1 MAITT
6 LNGIINITGAETGA
20 ALGAYLIANASGT
33 YTAGVIAPNK
43 PVYLANGGELTISG
57 QVLIGDGQYN
67 INPGRNYPLIYASKT
82 TGRGKLKLVN
92 GATLRLVNGAQNT
105 ASYSEETPALHC
117 EGASV
122 TAGFGVG
129 GGCAFFGPTAP
140 VYAKDSI
147 LTAANIDQHFALQP
161 GSTFQNVQ
169 VVATSGAGMWMLQAG
184 DSQGLTLVGCSLAGD
199 FYSRDGAAPT
209 LLASLSAASRQI
221 VTHRSGRWYVM
232 YGLKDLSGVRKWDVS
247 YGGGGT
253 QANTAA
259 AASRTAVA
267 WVFDPSVIDGGG
279 APVAGATVRVFGD
292 AGPFAWSSADLV
304 TGALGKVSGA
314 FSFGPPGF
322 VRSLSPASGVY
333 VVKSLTPADT
343 AGAVAN
349 QVLPSHTA
357 YVRKY
362 GYKPVTISGMTG
374 DADYVAPVLCVQD
387 AGCVLSAA
395 AAATAASNLAITAT
409 AITVNSSMTLDA
421 LYSALQHWFALPA
434 QMGPEPDLVSPAP
447 EIDLRARGLTVAGG
461 ATLSA
466 GAVYT
471 GIRTTGVVTGEV
483 SGVGIVDA
491 NGDSYLR
498 YNDIDSWI
506 VYSDPARTVQI
517 GAGVGSVLFRFVYA
531 PGVTYYLKCV
541 VGSTEFA
548 MVATPTGA
556 GDTPVTLST
565 QALLTTL
572 QVQVAAVKA
581 DTGLIKAVSL

>member
-6 LNGIINITGAETGA
+6 LDGVINITGAETGET
-20 ALGAYLIANASGT
+20 LGAYLTANASGT

-43 PVYLANGGELTISG
+43 PIYLDNGSELTISG

-67 INPGRNYPLIYASKT
+67 INPGRDYPLIHAQNSP
-82 TGRGKLKLVN
+82 GRGKLKLVN
-92 GATLRLVNGAQNT
+92 GATLRLVNGAQST
-105 ASYSEETPALHC
+105 ASYAELTPALHC

-122 TAGFGVG
+122 TAGFGVTWS
-129 GGCAFFGPTAP
+129 AFYGPTAP
-140 VYAKDSI
+140 VYAKDCS
-147 LTAANIDQHFALQP
+147 LTAVYIDQHFALQP
-161 GSTFQNVQ
+161 GSTFQNVR
-169 VVATSGAGMWMLQAG
+169 VAATGGTGMWMLRAG
-184 DSQGLTLVGCSLAGD
+184 DSKGLTLVGCPLAGD
-199 FYSRDGAAPT
+199 FGSPAGAAPT
-209 LLASLSAASRQI
+209 LLASLSADSRNIAQ
-221 VTHRSGRWYVM
+221 HRSGRWYVM
-232 YGLKDLSGVRKWDVS
+232 YDLKDLSGVRKWDVS
-247 YGGGGT
+247 YGAGGA

-259 AASRTAVA
+259 AASRTAVV

-279 APVAGATVRVFGD
+279 APVAGGTVRVFGD
-292 AGPFAWSSADLV
+292 AGPFAWASAELV

-343 AGAVAN
+343 VGAVVN

-362 GYKPVTISGMTG
+362 GYKPVTVSGMTG
-374 DADYVAPVLCVQD
+374 DADYVASVLCAQD

-395 AAATAASNLAITAT
+395 AAAAASSNLDITAT
-409 AITVNSSMTLDA
+409 TITVNSSMTLDA
-421 LYSALQHWFALPA
+421 LYSALQYWFALPA
-434 QMGPEPDLVSPAP
+434 QIGPGPDLVSPAP

-466 GAVYT
+466 GARYT
-471 GIRTTGVVTGEV
+471 SIRTTGVVTGEV

-491 NGDSYLR
+491 NGDSYLSFQ
-498 YNDIDSWI
+498 DIDSWV

-517 GAGVGSVLFRFVYA
+517 GAGTGSQLFRFVYL
-531 PGVTYYLKCV
+531 PSVTWYLKCV
-541 VGSTEFA
+541 SGSTEFS
-548 MVATPTGA
+548 MVATATAPGA
-556 GDTPVTLST
+556 TVVDLST

-572 QVQVAAVKA
+572 QAQVSAVKL
-581 DTGLIKAVSL
+581 DTVLIKSAI